1 MTASKASSSLRI
13 PVRFVDGR
21 IECEYGGIVP
31 LREGTKAELVVE
43 AIDIEKKDFLKAI
56 TEPGRHLALNQGTK
70 LLVGLSVRDHPGL
83 KRIGNAP
90 LIDLAPWP
98 KGPIVLASG
107 SSGTYYFSKYIEIEL
122 SVPTEKQI
130 QLYGSKVGGLWL
142 LTKGRKAT
150 GLSSTTI
157 KLPPEVSKETVTSL
171 NHALTILSE
180 IFETWRISHTGNV
193 YEQVFYQEKN
203 ERWYALDYL
212 RNEKVEKIEMEIAG
226 KLWSE
231 FLGKMSRSAFR
242 TGGT

>member
-1 MTASKASSSLRI
+1 M
-13 PVRFVDGR
+13 
-21 IECEYGGIVP
+21 ECGYGGIVP
-31 LREGTKAELVVE
+31 LREGTEAELIVE
-43 AIDIEKKDFLKAI
+43 ANDIAKEDFLKAI
-56 TEPGRHLALNQGTK
+56 TEPGRHLALKQGTK
-70 LLVGLSVRDHPGL
+70 LLVGLSVRDHPGF
-83 KRIGNAP
+83 KPIKNAP
-90 LIDLAPWP
+90 LIELAPWP

-107 SSGTYYFSKYIEIEL
+107 YSGTYYFTKFIKIEL

-130 QLYGSKVGGLWL
+130 RLHGSKVGGLWL

-157 KLPPEVSKETVTSL
+157 ELPPAVSDETATSL

-180 IFETWRISHTGNV
+180 KFETWRISHTGNV

-212 RNEKVEKIEMEIAG
+212 RNEKVERIEMEIAD
-226 KLWSE
+226 KLWSD
-231 FLGKMSRSAFR
+231 FLGKMSPSAFR